1 MRLRRLSLALAIG
14 ISGIT
19 GAAPAAVA
27 HVQIKVPKQRHM
39 LQKDGPC
46 GEEGGTRSQN
56 VCEFQPGATIT
67 VEWDETIEH
76 PGHFRVSFDEDGV
89 DGLID
94 PADYDDF
101 DNSPAVLE
109 DAIPDRDV
117 DEDGNSRYSIQI
129 MLPDVECDNC
139 TLQLIQVMSD
149 KPPWGPEGGNDI
161 YYQCADL
168 VLSRDAP
175 AEPAPGCGAEAT
187 GGEDAGSGG
196 SPDAGSGG
204 GGGGGSSDAGSGG
217 AGGGGAADEG
227 GGCSAGGNASGVA
240 ALLIALAAL
249 ALPRRRAVAVA
260 SRPRRSRSR

>member
-1 MRLRRLSLALAIG
+1 MRLPVLSLALAVV
-14 ISGIT
+14 SGSS
-19 GAAPAAVA
+19 GPAALA
-27 HVQIKVPKQRHM
+27 HVQIVVPKQRHT

-46 GEEGGTRSQN
+46 GEEGGTRSPN

-76 PGHFRVSFDEDGV
+76 PGHFRIAFDEDGV
-89 DGLID
+89 DSLID

-101 DNSPAVLE
+101 DNSPAVID

-117 DEDGNSRYSIQI
+117 DADGDSRYSLQI
-129 MLPDVECDNC
+129 TLPDVECDNC

-168 VLSRDAP
+168 VLSSDAP

-187 GGEDAGSGG
+187 GGDDAGSGG
-196 SPDAGSGG
+196 TPDAGS

-217 AGGGGAADEG
+217 GGGGGPAEEG
-227 GGCSAGGNASGVA
+227 GGCAAGGSATGVA

-249 ALPRRRAVAVA
+249 ALPRRRGVAVA